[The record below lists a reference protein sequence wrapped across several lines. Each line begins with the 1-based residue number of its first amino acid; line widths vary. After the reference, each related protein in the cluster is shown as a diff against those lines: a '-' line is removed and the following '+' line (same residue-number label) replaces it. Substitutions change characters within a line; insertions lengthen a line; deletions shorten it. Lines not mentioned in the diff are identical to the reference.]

1 MPVINVTV
9 IRSDGER
16 TPLVAGPKQLHE
28 FEATK
33 KKGLGSAFSGSDIYL
48 SDLYYIAWLADKAAA
63 KREGRTIQLFDAWL
77 EEITDVEMSGNDDP
91 T

>member
-1 MPVINVTV
+1 MPVINLTV
-9 IRSDGER
+9 VRGDGER
-16 TPLVAGPKQLHE
+16 SPLVAGPKQLHE

-63 KREGRTIQLFDAWL
+63 KREGRTIELFDAWL
-77 EEITDVEMSGNDDP
+77 ESIADVEMSGDDP

>member
-1 MPVINVTV
+1 MPVINLTV
-9 IRSDGER
+9 VRADGEH

-28 FEATK
+28 FEVTK
-33 KKGLGSAFSGSDIYL
+33 KKGLGSAFSGNDIYL

-63 KREGRTIQLFDAWL
+63 KREGRVIPLFDVWL
-77 EEITDVEMSGNDDP
+77 DEITDVEMSTGDP